1 VEVCVGDSMPPGAH
15 AWASSQAGGGAT
27 AVSAQEVVDSDV
39 IGTVER
45 ASSAAAAI
53 GSGGVWLT
61 GAGSGS
67 TDVVAAA
74 AQVLGEARYA

>member
-1 VEVCVGDSMPPGAH
+1 MPPGAH
-15 AWASSQAGGGAT
+15 AWAGSQAGGGAT
-27 AVSAQEVVDSDV
+27 TGSTQEAVDSDV

-61 GAGSGS
+61 GPGSGS
-67 TDVVAAA
+67 TNVVAAA
-74 AQVLGEARYA
+74 AQILGEARSA

>member
-1 VEVCVGDSMPPGAH
+1 MPPGAH
-15 AWASSQAGGGAT
+15 TWAGSHAGGGST
-27 AVSAQEVVDSDV
+27 GVSAQEVVDSDV
-39 IGTVER
+39 IRTVER

-61 GAGSGS
+61 GPGSGS

-74 AQVLGEARYA
+74 AQALGEARPA